1 MALKRQSYTQ
11 ASIFASPNTSQL
23 ADTNVTASDRIWFWD
38 VSANKWQLLSIGSG
52 LSISGT
58 TLTGTGA
65 PATAEYIVAALDG
78 GLSAERLATN
88 TNSIIWDFATASAAK
103 ASVRTVVTT
112 KTADYTILVTD
123 KNTTFINYGAVA
135 GITFDLPDSA
145 SCVVGETSFSFF
157 TLANQ
162 VVNIDLTNASDTLY
176 GYDPVNGRFAATLG
190 VPVYSSGFRGDWMSV
205 TYMGN
210 NDWMAVCSGSWT
222 V

>member
-1 MALKRQSYTQ
+1 MAGRRQDYTS
-11 ASIFASPNTSQL
+11 ASIFASPNTSRL
-23 ADTNVTASDRIWFWD
+23 ADVNVGATDRIWFYD
-38 VSANKWQLLSIGSG
+38 ASAGTWQFLTIGSG
-52 LSISGT
+52 LSIAGT

-65 PATAEYIVAALDG
+65 PATAEYIVAALDA
-78 GLSAERLATN
+78 GLSGERLATN
-88 TNSIIWDFATASAAK
+88 TNSIVWDFATASAAK
-103 ASVRTVVTT
+103 ADVRTVVTA
-112 KTADYTILVTD
+112 KTADYTILTTD
-123 KNTTFINYGAVA
+123 KNITFTNYGAVA

-176 GYDPVNGRFAATLG
+176 GYDPVSGRFQATLG

-205 TYMGN
+205 TYMGV